1 MRLLSYTNF
10 YKLMGELF
18 TTTFLNVINNQDAM
32 DKSTVRESMGADET
46 LFYHAIRTDL
56 DKLQLKPNLQ
66 TIHNILNYSKQ
77 VR

>member
-1 MRLLSYTNF
+1 
-10 YKLMGELF
+10 MGEIF

-32 DKSTVRESMGADET
+32 DKSTVIENMDGDEM